1 VSPVTRSP
9 AEAVREFVRPG
20 MSLHLAYAGGRPNAL
35 VRAIVREFAG
45 TAPRFTVSAQG
56 FVNTQHALVAA
67 GLVERLVV
75 AFAGENYPAPRPNPA
90 LQRALRA
97 GQVTVESWSI
107 GALTARLMAGAL
119 GITHQPVRSLRGSGM
134 ATDLREAGLYTELAA
149 FGGPPQPAVAPLRPD
164 LTLVHGLLADPDG
177 NIALAPPFG
186 EGAWGALAATQGVIA
201 CVEKIVDRE
210 TFKRYRTRA
219 VVPGHVVRAVCE
231 APFGSHPYGVCAYG
245 IPEVDGY
252 GEDAAFMAELRSAAR
267 DEAAMRDWVRR
278 WCLDSGDH
286 DKYLASLGD
295 ERLAALRAEV
305 ELPDVDM
312 SRPASSDETMTLA
325 ACEIIRE
332 RVLDRGVQVVLSG
345 IGYAHLAAWTAAAGL
360 NADEHR
366 VDLAAELGLAAFIP
380 QPGDPYLF
388 ARQNIPTAA
397 RVEDVVSVLLRD
409 MSGPATRSIGV
420 LGAAE
425 VDRHGNLNSTWT
437 ADGSYLLG
445 SGGAND
451 VATGADEIIVITQH
465 AKNRLPDAVSYITA
479 PGHRV
484 SVIVTSEVVL
494 ERRGDE
500 FILTR
505 TLGEAP
511 PAEVVPRARER
522 IGWPVRVAREVRP
535 VPPAA
540 REDLATLRGFDPTGI
555 FLRR

>member
-1 VSPVTRSP
+1 MSPLICSP

-20 MSLHLAYAGGRPNAL
+20 MSLHLAYTGGRPNAL

-75 AFAGENYPAPRPNPA
+75 AFAGENYPSPRPNPV

-97 GQVTVESWSI
+97 GRVTVECWSI
-107 GALTARLMAGAL
+107 GTLTARLMAGAL
-119 GITHQPVRSLRGSGM
+119 GITHQPVRALRGSGM
-134 ATDLREAGLYTELAA
+134 ATDLQAAGLYTEVAA
-149 FGGPPQPAVAPLRPD
+149 FGGQAQPAVAPLRPD

-177 NIALAPPFG
+177 NIAPAPPYG
-186 EGAWGALAATQGVIA
+186 EGAWGALAAGQGVIA
-201 CVEKIVDRE
+201 CVEKIVDRD
-210 TFKRYRTRA
+210 TFRRYSTHA
-219 VVPGHVVRAVCE
+219 VVPGHVVRAVCA
-231 APFGSHPYGVCAYG
+231 APFGSHPYGVSAYG
-245 IPEVDGY
+245 VTEVDGY

-267 DEAAMRDWVRR
+267 DDADMGEWVRR
-278 WCLDSGDH
+278 WCLEPGDH
-286 DKYLASLGD
+286 AGYLATLGSERLASL
-295 ERLAALRAEV
+295 RADAE
-305 ELPDVDM
+305 PPGADM

-325 ACEIIRE
+325 ACGIIRE
-332 RVLDRGVQVVLSG
+332 RVLDQGTQVVLSG

-360 NADEHR
+360 NANEHR
-366 VDLAAELGLAAFIP
+366 VDLLAELGLAAFVP

-397 RVEDVVSVLLRD
+397 RVDDVVSILLRD

-451 VATGADEIIVITQH
+451 VATSADEIIVITQH
-465 AKNRLPDAVSYITA
+465 APSRLPDAVSYITA

-484 SVIVTSEVVL
+484 SVIVTSEVIL
-494 ERRGDE
+494 ERHDGE
-500 FILTR
+500 FTLTR
-505 TLGEAP
+505 TLGADP
-511 PAEVVPRARER
+511 PAEVVRRATGR
-522 IGWPVRVAREVRP
+522 IGWPVRVARDVRP
-535 VPPAA
+535 MPGAA